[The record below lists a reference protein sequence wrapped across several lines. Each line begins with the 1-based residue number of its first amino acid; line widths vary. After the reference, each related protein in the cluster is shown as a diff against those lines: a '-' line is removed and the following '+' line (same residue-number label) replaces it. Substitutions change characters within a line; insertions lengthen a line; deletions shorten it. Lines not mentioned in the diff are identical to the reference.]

1 MRRYSL
7 KKAMEPSGIACAME
21 EQWFAL
27 FILLL
32 TALAL
37 NLGQPLRLDDAAFMR
52 MYAKDGP
59 DLWIWAQEY
68 WTTWSGRVL
77 PHAVFVVLMNMSPTL
92 VNVINAL
99 MQTACVYLTGMYIFR
114 NPAKRSGLSWSILL
128 VLIMGFFYL
137 GTEQAL
143 LEVSVFW
150 KTAAVLYVWGYAAM
164 LFALYPMLKL
174 YLTGDESSI
183 FMWILS
189 GCAAVYAAGFEQSG
203 GFFAAMGLIL
213 VLAYTVRTKT
223 ISWPAIIVWGVGTV
237 FTFFFIMSPGNFIR
251 YSEEI
256 LFWFPDFGLLSRT
269 DRLFLGISYT
279 LRYCLT
285 DLFLPVFMTA
295 VGTFVI
301 ICLNKRNVIIKAAAF
316 LPVAYYGLY
325 HIYKVPFL
333 YDYAFPDS
341 VQGFTALNW
350 SAVFFGIFHV
360 FLLTILLF
368 MYIDDRLDPVT
379 SAFYAGGLAESV
391 IMGYTPTII
400 VSMSRCI
407 FFCREILM
415 VPMFYV
421 VYKALCEAAAFA
433 QKNKVSE
440 DVI

>member
-7 KKAMEPSGIACAME
+7 KKAIEPVRVIRAME
-21 EQWFAL
+21 EQWL
-27 FILLL
+27 SVCILL
-32 TALAL
+32 AVAFAL

-59 DLWIWAQEY
+59 NLWTWAQEY

-77 PHAVFVVLMNMSPTL
+77 PHAVFVVLMDISPGL
-92 VNVINAL
+92 VNVVNAL
-99 MQTACVYLTGMYIFR
+99 MQAACIYLAGMFVIKDPGR
-114 NPAKRSGLSWSILL
+114 RRGLSWSMLL

-137 GTEQAL
+137 GTEHAV
-143 LEVSVFW
+143 LEVSAFW

-174 YLTGDESSI
+174 YQRREDSTLSQ
-183 FMWILS
+183 WILA
-189 GCAAVYAAGFEQSG
+189 GCAALYAAGFEQSG

-213 VLAYTVRTKT
+213 LLAAAQRTGK
-223 ISWPAIIVWGVGTV
+223 ISVKALIVWVVGTV

-256 LFWFPDFGLLSRT
+256 LFWFPDFGLLST
-269 DRLFLGISYT
+269 CDRLFLGISYT

-285 DLFLPVFMTA
+285 DLFVPVFVTA

-301 ICLNKRNVIIKAAAF
+301 VCLRKNSVFAKAAAL
-316 LPVAYYGLY
+316 LPVVYYGLY
-325 HIYKVPFL
+325 HIYKAPFL

-341 VQGFTALNW
+341 VRGFTANNW
-350 SAVFFGIFHV
+350 TAVFFGIFHV

-368 MYIDDRLDPVT
+368 MCTGDRLDPVT

-400 VSMSRCI
+400 VSMSRCV

-415 VPMFYV
+415 VPMFCV
-421 VYKALCEAAAFA
+421 VYRAFA
-433 QKNKVSE
+433 EAVAFARKRQPKESAA
-440 DVI
+440 

>member
-7 KKAMEPSGIACAME
+7 KKAIEPVRVIRAME
-21 EQWFAL
+21 EQWL
-27 FILLL
+27 SVFILL
-32 TALAL
+32 AVAFAL

-52 MYAKDGP
+52 MYAKDGSN
-59 DLWIWAQEY
+59 LWTWAQEY

-77 PHAVFVVLMNMSPTL
+77 PHAVFVVLMDISPGL

-99 MQTACVYLTGMYIFR
+99 MQAVCIYLAGMFIIN
-114 NPAKRSGLSWSILL
+114 NPGRRRGLSWSMLL

-137 GTEQAL
+137 GTEHAV
-143 LEVSVFW
+143 LEVSAFW

-174 YLTGDESSI
+174 YLRGEDSPLTQ
-183 FMWILS
+183 WILA
-189 GCAAVYAAGFEQSG
+189 GCAALYAAGFEQSG

-213 VLAYTVRTKT
+213 LLAAALRTGK
-223 ISWPAIIVWGVGTV
+223 ISVKALIVWVVGTV

-256 LFWFPDFGLLSRT
+256 LFWFPDFGLLST
-269 DRLFLGISYT
+269 GDRLFLGISYT

-285 DLFLPVFMTA
+285 DLFVPVFVTA

-301 ICLNKRNVIIKAAAF
+301 VCLRKNSVFAKAAAL
-316 LPVAYYGLY
+316 LPVVYYGLY
-325 HIYKVPFL
+325 RIYKAPLL

-341 VQGFTALNW
+341 VRGFTANNW
-350 SAVFFGIFHV
+350 TAVFFGIFHV

-368 MYIDDRLDPVT
+368 MCTGDRLDPVT

-400 VSMSRCI
+400 VSMSRCV

-415 VPMFYV
+415 VPMFCV
-421 VYKALCEAAAFA
+421 VYRAFA
-433 QKNKVSE
+433 EAVAFARKKQPKESAA
-440 DVI
+440 

>member
-1 MRRYSL
+1 MLAVR
-7 KKAMEPSGIACAME
+7 AME
-21 EQWFAL
+21 EQWL
-27 FILLL
+27 SVCILLAV
-32 TALAL
+32 ALAL
-37 NLGQPLRLDDAAFMR
+37 NVGQPLRLDDAAFMR

-77 PHAVFVVLMNMSPTL
+77 PHAVFVVLMNISPGL
-92 VNVINAL
+92 VNVINAF
-99 MQTACVYLTGMYIFR
+99 MQAACVYLAGMCVIR
-114 NPAKRSGLSWSILL
+114 RHEKRRGFKWSILL

-137 GTEQAL
+137 GTEQPV
-143 LEVSVFW
+143 LEVSAFW

-174 YLTGDESSI
+174 YLTGEDSPLY
-183 FMWILS
+183 MWILS

-213 VLAYTVRTKT
+213 ILAAAIRTRKISKAALTVWT
-223 ISWPAIIVWGVGTV
+223 AGTF

-256 LFWFPDFGLLSRT
+256 LFWFPDFGLMSRS

-285 DLFLPVFMTA
+285 DLFVPVFVTA
-295 VGTFVI
+295 VMTFVI
-301 ICLNKRNVIIKAAAF
+301 VCLRKNNAFMKVTAF

-325 HIYKVPFL
+325 HIYKVPIF

-341 VQGFTALNW
+341 VKGFTASNW
-350 SAVFFGIFHV
+350 IAVFFGIFHV
-360 FLLTILLF
+360 FLLTLLLF

-400 VSMSRCI
+400 VSMSRCV

-421 VYKALCEAAAFA
+421 VYKALGEAAAFA
-433 QKNKVSE
+433 QKKQTERIMS
-440 DVI
+440 

>member
-7 KKAMEPSGIACAME
+7 KKALEPYGIACALE
-21 EQWFAL
+21 EQWL
-27 FILLL
+27 SVFILLAA
-32 TALAL
+32 ALAL
-37 NLGQPLRLDDAAFMR
+37 NIGQPLRLDDAAFMR
-52 MYAKDGP
+52 MYAKDGL

-77 PHAVFVVLMNMSPTL
+77 PHAVFVVLMNIGPGL
-92 VNVINAL
+92 VNLLNAI
-99 MQTACVYLTGMYIFR
+99 MQTACIYLAGMFVIR
-114 NPAKRSGLSWSILL
+114 NSDKRRGLSWSVILML
-128 VLIMGFFYL
+128 LMGFFYL
-137 GTEQAL
+137 GTEQAV
-143 LEVSVFW
+143 LEVSAFW

-174 YLTGDESSI
+174 YLTGEDSPLP
-183 FMWILS
+183 MWILS
-189 GCAAVYAAGFEQSG
+189 GGAAVYAAGFEQSG
-203 GFFAAMGLIL
+203 GFFAAMGLIFL
-213 VLAYTVRTKT
+213 LAAVIRTKT
-223 ISWPAIIVWGVGTV
+223 ISKAAIAVWAVGTF
-237 FTFFFIMSPGNFIR
+237 FTFYFILAPGNFIR

-256 LFWFPDFGLLSRT
+256 LFWFPNFGLLSGT
-269 DRLFLGISYT
+269 DKLFLGISYT

-285 DLFLPVFMTA
+285 DLFVPVFVTA

-301 ICLNKRNVIIKAAAF
+301 VCLKNRSLFIKASSF

-325 HIYKVPFL
+325 HIKKVPFL
-333 YDYAFPDS
+333 YNYAFPDS
-341 VQGFTALNW
+341 VQGFTASNW
-350 SAVFFGIFHV
+350 AAVFFGIFHV
-360 FLLTILLF
+360 FLLTVLLF

-433 QKNKVSE
+433 QKNRAERNVH
-440 DVI
+440 

>member
-1 MRRYSL
+1 MRRFSL
-7 KKAMEPSGIACAME
+7 KKAIDPVLAVRAME
-21 EQWFAL
+21 EQWL
-27 FILLL
+27 SVCILLAV
-32 TALAL
+32 ALAL
-37 NLGQPLRLDDAAFMR
+37 NVGQPLRLDDAAFMR

-77 PHAVFVVLMNMSPTL
+77 PHAVFVVLMNISPGL
-92 VNVINAL
+92 VNVINAF
-99 MQTACVYLTGMYIFR
+99 MQAACVYLAGMCVIR
-114 NPAKRSGLSWSILL
+114 RHEKRRGFKWSILL

-137 GTEQAL
+137 GTEQPV
-143 LEVSVFW
+143 LEVSAFW

-174 YLTGDESSI
+174 YLTGEDSPLY
-183 FMWILS
+183 MWILS

-213 VLAYTVRTKT
+213 ILAAAIRTRKISKAALTVWT
-223 ISWPAIIVWGVGTV
+223 AGTF

-256 LFWFPDFGLLSRT
+256 LFWFPDFGLMSRS

-285 DLFLPVFMTA
+285 DLFVPVFVTA
-295 VGTFVI
+295 VMTFVI
-301 ICLNKRNVIIKAAAF
+301 VCLRKNNAFMKVTAF

-325 HIYKVPFL
+325 HIYKVPIF

-341 VQGFTALNW
+341 VKGFTASNW
-350 SAVFFGIFHV
+350 IAVFFGIFHV
-360 FLLTILLF
+360 FLLTLLLF

-400 VSMSRCI
+400 VSMSRCV

-421 VYKALCEAAAFA
+421 VYKALGEAAAFA
-433 QKNKVSE
+433 QKKQTERIMS
-440 DVI
+440 

>member
-1 MRRYSL
+1 MLAVR
-7 KKAMEPSGIACAME
+7 AME
-21 EQWFAL
+21 EQWL
-27 FILLL
+27 SVCILLAV
-32 TALAL
+32 ALAL
-37 NLGQPLRLDDAAFMR
+37 NVGQPLRLDDAAFMR

-68 WTTWSGRVL
+68 WTTWSRRVL
-77 PHAVFVVLMNMSPTL
+77 PHAVFVVLMNISPGL
-92 VNVINAL
+92 VNVINAF
-99 MQTACVYLTGMYIFR
+99 MQAACVYLAGMCVIR
-114 NPAKRSGLSWSILL
+114 RHEKRRGFKWSILL

-137 GTEQAL
+137 GTEQPV
-143 LEVSVFW
+143 LEVSAFW

-174 YLTGDESSI
+174 YLTGEDSPLY
-183 FMWILS
+183 MWILS

-213 VLAYTVRTKT
+213 ILAAAIRTRKISKAALTVWT
-223 ISWPAIIVWGVGTV
+223 AGTF

-256 LFWFPDFGLLSRT
+256 LFWFPDFGLMSRS

-285 DLFLPVFMTA
+285 DLFVPVFVTA
-295 VGTFVI
+295 VMTFVI
-301 ICLNKRNVIIKAAAF
+301 VCLRKNNAFMKVTAF

-325 HIYKVPFL
+325 HIYKVPIF

-341 VQGFTALNW
+341 VKGFTASNW
-350 SAVFFGIFHV
+350 IAVFFGIFHV
-360 FLLTILLF
+360 FLLTLLLF

-400 VSMSRCI
+400 VSMSRCV

-421 VYKALCEAAAFA
+421 VYKALGEAAAFA
-433 QKNKVSE
+433 QKKQTERIMS
-440 DVI
+440 

>member
-1 MRRYSL
+1 M
-7 KKAMEPSGIACAME
+7 KKAIEPVRVIRAME
-21 EQWFAL
+21 EQWL
-27 FILLL
+27 SVCILL
-32 TALAL
+32 AVAFAL

-52 MYAKDGP
+52 MYAKDGSN
-59 DLWIWAQEY
+59 LWTWAQEY

-77 PHAVFVVLMNMSPTL
+77 PHAVFVVLMDISPGL

-99 MQTACVYLTGMYIFR
+99 MQAVCIYLAGMFIIN
-114 NPAKRSGLSWSILL
+114 NPGRRRGLSWSMLL

-137 GTEQAL
+137 GTEHAV
-143 LEVSVFW
+143 LEVSAFW

-174 YLTGDESSI
+174 YLRGEDSPLTQ
-183 FMWILS
+183 WILA
-189 GCAAVYAAGFEQSG
+189 GCAALYAAGFEQSG

-213 VLAYTVRTKT
+213 LLAAALRTGK
-223 ISWPAIIVWGVGTV
+223 ISVKALIVWVVGTV

-256 LFWFPDFGLLSRT
+256 LFWFPDFGLLST
-269 DRLFLGISYT
+269 GDRLFLGISYT

-285 DLFLPVFMTA
+285 DLFVPVFVTA

-301 ICLNKRNVIIKAAAF
+301 VCLRKNSVFAKAVAL
-316 LPVAYYGLY
+316 LPVVYYGLY
-325 HIYKVPFL
+325 RIYKAPLL

-341 VQGFTALNW
+341 VRGFTANNW
-350 SAVFFGIFHV
+350 TAVFFGIFHV

-368 MYIDDRLDPVT
+368 MCTGDRLDTVT

-400 VSMSRCI
+400 VSMSRCV

-415 VPMFYV
+415 VPMFCV
-421 VYKALCEAAAFA
+421 VYRAFA
-433 QKNKVSE
+433 EAVAFARKKQPKESAA
-440 DVI
+440 

>member
-1 MRRYSL
+1 MRRFSL
-7 KKAMEPSGIACAME
+7 KKAIDPVSAVRAME
-21 EQWFAL
+21 EQWL
-27 FILLL
+27 SVCILL
-32 TALAL
+32 AVVLAL
-37 NLGQPLRLDDAAFMR
+37 NVGQPLRLDDAAFMR

-77 PHAVFVVLMNMSPTL
+77 PHAVFVVLMNIGPGL
-92 VNVINAL
+92 VNVINAF
-99 MQTACVYLTGMYIFR
+99 MQAACVYLAGMCVIR
-114 NPAKRSGLSWSILL
+114 KPVKRRGFIWSILL

-137 GTEQAL
+137 GTEQPV
-143 LEVSVFW
+143 LEVSAFW

-174 YLTGDESSI
+174 YLTGDDSPLY
-183 FMWILS
+183 MWILS

-213 VLAYTVRTKT
+213 ILAAAIRTRK
-223 ISWPAIIVWGVGTV
+223 ISKAALIVWIVGTF
-237 FTFFFIMSPGNFIR
+237 FTFIFIMSPGNFIR

-256 LFWFPDFGLLSRT
+256 LFWFPDFGLLSRS

-285 DLFLPVFMTA
+285 DLSVPVFVTA
-295 VGTFVI
+295 AMTFVI
-301 ICLNKRNVIIKAAAF
+301 VCLRKNNVFMKAAAF

-325 HIYKVPFL
+325 HIYKVPIF

-341 VQGFTALNW
+341 VKGFTASNW
-350 SAVFFGIFHV
+350 IAVFFGIFHV
-360 FLLTILLF
+360 FLLTLLLF

-400 VSMSRCI
+400 VSMSRCV

-421 VYKALCEAAAFA
+421 VYKALGEAAAFA
-433 QKNKVSE
+433 RKKQTERIVS
-440 DVI
+440 

>member
-1 MRRYSL
+1 MDPERV
-7 KKAMEPSGIACAME
+7 ICAME
-21 EQWFAL
+21 EQWFSVL
-27 FILLL
+27 ILLAA
-32 TALAL
+32 ALAL
-37 NLGQPLRLDDAAFMR
+37 NIGQPLRLDDTAFMR

-77 PHAVFVVLMNMSPTL
+77 PHAVFVILMDIGTGL

-99 MQTACVYLTGMYIFR
+99 MQAACFYLAGMFIVR
-114 NPAKRSGLSWSILL
+114 NPERRRGLSWSAVLI
-128 VLIMGFFYL
+128 LIMGFFYL
-137 GTEQAL
+137 GTEQSV

-174 YLTGDESSI
+174 YLTGEESSRLT
-183 FMWILS
+183 WILS

-203 GFFAAMGLIL
+203 GFFAAMGFIL
-213 VLAYTVRTKT
+213 VLAAAIRTGK
-223 ISWPAIIVWGVGTV
+223 ISVSALIVWAVGTIL
-237 FTFFFIMSPGNFIR
+237 TFFFIMSPGNFIR

-256 LFWFPDFGLLSRT
+256 LFWFPDFGLLSRS

-285 DLFLPVFMTA
+285 DLFIPVFITS

-301 ICLNKRNVIIKAAAF
+301 ICLRKSCILLKVTAF
-316 LPVAYYGLY
+316 LPAAYYGLY
-325 HIYKVPFL
+325 CLYKVPFL

-341 VQGFTALNW
+341 VRGFTAANW
-350 SAVFFGIFHV
+350 TAVFFGIFHV

-421 VYKALCEAAAFA
+421 VYKALCETAAFA
-433 QKNKVSE
+433 QKKQQGKNV
-440 DVI
+440 

>member
-1 MRRYSL
+1 
-7 KKAMEPSGIACAME
+7 MEPSRIASAME
-21 EQWFAL
+21 EQWFAV
-27 FILLL
+27 FILLAV
-32 TALAL
+32 ALAL
-37 NLGQPLRLDDAAFMR
+37 NIGQPLRLDDAAFMR

-77 PHAVFVVLMNMSPTL
+77 PHAVFVVLMDIGPGV

-99 MQTACVYLTGMYIFR
+99 MQAACIYLAGIFVI
-114 NPAKRSGLSWSILL
+114 RSSVRRQGLFWSVML
-128 VLIMGFFYL
+128 VLIMGFYYL
-137 GTEQAL
+137 GTEQYV
-143 LEVSVFW
+143 LEVSAFW

-164 LFALYPMLKL
+164 LFALFPMLRL
-174 YLTGDESSI
+174 YLTGEESP
-183 FMWILS
+183 FFVWILA
-189 GCAAVYAAGFEQSG
+189 GGAAVYAAGFEQSG
-203 GFFAAMGLIL
+203 GFFAAMGFIL
-213 VLAYTVRTKT
+213 VLAAAIRNRT
-223 ISWPAIIVWGVGTV
+223 ISYSAVIVWAVGTV

-285 DLFLPVFMTA
+285 DLFVPVFVTA
-295 VGTFVI
+295 IGTFSVVCFRKTSI
-301 ICLNKRNVIIKAAAF
+301 FMKAVSF
-316 LPVAYYGLY
+316 MPVAYYGLY
-325 HIYKVPFL
+325 HIHKVPFF

-341 VQGFTALNW
+341 VKGFTAANW
-350 SAVFFGIFHV
+350 TAEFLGIFHV

-368 MYIDDRLDPVT
+368 MYIDDRLDSVT

-400 VSMSRCI
+400 VSMSRCV

-421 VYKALCEAAAFA
+421 VYRALCEAAAFA
-433 QKNKVSE
+433 GKKHRTKTAS
-440 DVI
+440 

>member
-1 MRRYSL
+1 MDPERV
-7 KKAMEPSGIACAME
+7 ICAME
-21 EQWFAL
+21 EQWFSVL
-27 FILLL
+27 ILLAA
-32 TALAL
+32 ALAL
-37 NLGQPLRLDDAAFMR
+37 NIGQPLRLDDTAFMR

-77 PHAVFVVLMNMSPTL
+77 PHAVFVILMDIGTGL

-99 MQTACVYLTGMYIFR
+99 MQAACFYLAGMFIVR
-114 NPAKRSGLSWSILL
+114 NPERRRGLSWSAVLI
-128 VLIMGFFYL
+128 LIMGFFYL
-137 GTEQAL
+137 GTEQSV

-174 YLTGDESSI
+174 YLTGEESSRLT
-183 FMWILS
+183 WILS

-203 GFFAAMGLIL
+203 GFFAAMGFIL
-213 VLAYTVRTKT
+213 VLAAAIRTGK
-223 ISWPAIIVWGVGTV
+223 ISVSALIVWAVGTIL
-237 FTFFFIMSPGNFIR
+237 TFFFIMSPGNFIR

-256 LFWFPDFGLLSRT
+256 LFWFPDFGLLSRS

-285 DLFLPVFMTA
+285 DLFIPVFITS

-301 ICLNKRNVIIKAAAF
+301 ICLRKSCILLKVTAF
-316 LPVAYYGLY
+316 LPAAYYGLY
-325 HIYKVPFL
+325 CLYKVPFL

-341 VQGFTALNW
+341 VRGFTAANW
-350 SAVFFGIFHV
+350 TAVFFGIFHV

-433 QKNKVSE
+433 QKKQQGKNV
-440 DVI
+440 

>member
-1 MRRYSL
+1 MRRFNI
-7 KKAMEPSGIACAME
+7 KRAMEPARVARAME
-21 EQWFAL
+21 EQWFSV
-27 FILLL
+27 FILLAL
-32 TALAL
+32 ALAL

-77 PHAVFVVLMNMSPTL
+77 PHAVFVVLMNIGPGL
-92 VNVINAL
+92 VNVINAF
-99 MQTACVYLTGMYIFR
+99 MQAACVYLAGMFVIR
-114 NPAKRSGLSWSILL
+114 NPERRQGLTWSIILM
-128 VLIMGFFYL
+128 LIMGFFYL
-137 GTEQAL
+137 GTDQSV
-143 LEVSVFW
+143 LEVSAFW

-164 LFALYPMLKL
+164 LFALCPMLKL
-174 YLTGDESSI
+174 YLTGEDSPLW
-183 FMWILS
+183 MWILS

-213 VLAYTVRTKT
+213 VLAAAKRNGK
-223 ISWPAIIVWGVGTV
+223 ISRAASIVWAVGSV
-237 FTFFFIMSPGNFIR
+237 FTFYFIMSPGNFIR

-285 DLFLPVFMTA
+285 DLFLPVFVNA

-301 ICLNKRNVIIKAAAF
+301 ICLRKCSVLLKVSAF

-325 HIYKVPFL
+325 HIYKVPYL

-341 VQGFTALNW
+341 VRGFTASNW
-350 SAVFFGIFHV
+350 IAVFFGIFNV
-360 FLLTILLF
+360 FLLTVLLF
-368 MYIDDRLDPVT
+368 MYIDDRFDPVT
-379 SAFYAGGLAESV
+379 SAFYAGGLAESA

-421 VYKALCEAAAFA
+421 VYKALVEAAAFA
-433 QKNKVSE
+433 QKKRRIKDVS
-440 DVI
+440 

>member
-1 MRRYSL
+1 MRQYSL
-7 KKAMEPSGIACAME
+7 KKAMDPVRVICAME
-21 EQWFAL
+21 EQWFSV
-27 FILLL
+27 FILLAA
-32 TALAL
+32 ALAL
-37 NLGQPLRLDDAAFMR
+37 NIGQPLRLDDTAFMR

-77 PHAVFVVLMNMSPTL
+77 PHAAFVILMDMGTGL

-99 MQTACVYLTGMYIFR
+99 MQAACFYLAGMFIIR
-114 NPAKRSGLSWSILL
+114 NPARRRGLSWSAILI
-128 VLIMGFFYL
+128 LIMGFFYL
-137 GTEQAL
+137 GTEQSV

-174 YLTGDESSI
+174 YLTGEESSRLT
-183 FMWILS
+183 WILS

-203 GFFAAMGLIL
+203 GFFAAMGFIL
-213 VLAYTVRTKT
+213 VLAAAIRTGK
-223 ISWPAIIVWGVGTV
+223 ISVSALIVWAVGTI

-256 LFWFPDFGLLSRT
+256 LFWFPDFGLLSRS

-285 DLFLPVFMTA
+285 DLFIPVFITA

-301 ICLNKRNVIIKAAAF
+301 ICLRKSSILLKVTAF

-325 HIYKVPFL
+325 CLYKVPFL

-341 VQGFTALNW
+341 VRGFTASNW
-350 SAVFFGIFHV
+350 IAVFFGIFHV

-433 QKNKVSE
+433 QKKQQGENVC
-440 DVI
+440 

>member
-7 KKAMEPSGIACAME
+7 KKAIEPVRVIRAME
-21 EQWFAL
+21 EQWL
-27 FILLL
+27 SVFILL
-32 TALAL
+32 AVAFAL

-52 MYAKDGP
+52 MYAKDGRN
-59 DLWIWAQEY
+59 LWTWAQEY

-77 PHAVFVVLMNMSPTL
+77 PHAVFVVLMDISPGL

-99 MQTACVYLTGMYIFR
+99 MQAVCIYLAGMFIIK
-114 NPAKRSGLSWSILL
+114 NPGRRRGLSWSMLL

-137 GTEQAL
+137 GTEHAV
-143 LEVSVFW
+143 LEVSAFW

-174 YLTGDESSI
+174 YLRGEDSPLTQ
-183 FMWILS
+183 WILA
-189 GCAAVYAAGFEQSG
+189 GCAALYAAGFEQSG

-213 VLAYTVRTKT
+213 LLAAALRTGK
-223 ISWPAIIVWGVGTV
+223 ISVKALIVWVVGTV

-256 LFWFPDFGLLSRT
+256 LFWFPDFGLLST
-269 DRLFLGISYT
+269 GDRLFLGISYT

-285 DLFLPVFMTA
+285 DLFVPVFVTA

-301 ICLNKRNVIIKAAAF
+301 VCLRKNSVFAKAAAL
-316 LPVAYYGLY
+316 LPVVYYGLY
-325 HIYKVPFL
+325 RIYKAPLL

-341 VQGFTALNW
+341 VRGFTANNW
-350 SAVFFGIFHV
+350 TAVFFGIFHV

-368 MYIDDRLDPVT
+368 MCTGDRLDPVT

-400 VSMSRCI
+400 VSMSRCV

-415 VPMFYV
+415 VPMFCV
-421 VYKALCEAAAFA
+421 VYRAFA
-433 QKNKVSE
+433 EAVAFARKKQPKESAA
-440 DVI
+440 